1 MKTWHPLTG
10 KIPADPPRAPWHYE
24 AGDPPAEIIARMRDL
39 WALRNGGSPKHAR
52 DLFEKAGQWLDY
64 WRAARAG
71 SDELD
76 RAGVRGSP
84 SARTDT
90 WRSYL
95 ARADGGPDGDTLPAG
110 AEVDAPPGD
119 DVPLLAILAI
129 YAAHQAILTGRRAFW
144 GLGIEL
150 AAAAQKPIS
159 DRAIPARA
167 EAKENL
173 SAANSDRSSVAKERD
188 VEMLE
193 EIRKRIEKGVK
204 PHNLASILAR
214 KKWRNAGNKK
224 SESTEPVLLSRNHI
238 QAILKTLKAEHPD
251 VFRSTAAPKRTTRA
265 RKP

>member
-1 MKTWHPLTG
+1 M
-10 KIPADPPRAPWHYE
+10 
-24 AGDPPAEIIARMRDL
+24 
-39 WALRNGGSPKHAR
+39 
-52 DLFEKAGQWLDY
+52 
-64 WRAARAG
+64 AARQ
-71 SDELD
+71 ST
-76 RAGVRGSP
+76 RG
-84 SARTDT
+84 T
-90 WRSYL
+90 YL
-95 ARADGGPDGDTLPAG
+95 RKLANGWITGGPLALVAMNSTVQVSAAVHPRVPTRG
-110 AEVDAPPGD
+110 AAISRELTATPMATRFQQVQRSTRPPGD

-144 GLGIEL
+144 GLAIEL

-173 SAANSDRSSVAKERD
+173 SVANSDRSSVAKERD
-188 VEMLE
+188 VEILE

-224 SESTEPVLLSRNHI
+224 SESIEPVLLSRNHI

>member
-1 MKTWHPLTG
+1 MNAWHPLSG
-10 KIPADPPRAPWHYE
+10 EIPPDPPRAPWRV
-24 AGDPPAEIIARMRDL
+24 DNVDSPAEIIARMRDL
-39 WALRNGGSPKHAR
+39 WALRNGGSPKHAQ
-52 DLFEKAGQWLDY
+52 DLFENAGQWMDY
-64 WRAARAG
+64 WRAARAD
-71 SDELD
+71 SEALI
-76 RAGVRGSP
+76 RAGIFVNDHAQDQAAIDVVP
-84 SARTDT
+84 E
-90 WRSYL
+90 
-95 ARADGGPDGDTLPAG
+95 G
-110 AEVDAPPGD
+110 AIAQT
-119 DVPLLAILAI
+119 AILSI
-129 YAAHQAILTGRRAFW
+129 HAAHQAILTGRRDLW
-144 GLGIEL
+144 GLAIEL

-188 VEMLE
+188 VEILE

-224 SESTEPVLLSRNHI
+224 SESIEPVLLSRNHI